1 MGATE
6 ILYGGRWHP
15 PAGGQSSAVLNPSDG
30 GELARVAR
38 GGEEDVD
45 RAVAVIRFADE
56 AEAVE
61 LANGTAFGLT
71 AGVWTR
77 DGGRMM
83 RMAKGLECGQ
93 VFINNYGAGG
103 GVELPFGGYKNSGI
117 GREKGFA
124 ALHGY
129 SQLKTVAVRHG

>member
-56 AEAVE
+56 A
-61 LANGTAFGLT
+61 
-71 AGVWTR
+71 
-77 DGGRMM
+77 
-83 RMAKGLECGQ
+83 
-93 VFINNYGAGG
+93 
-103 GVELPFGGYKNSGI
+103 
-117 GREKGFA
+117 
-124 ALHGY
+124 
-129 SQLKTVAVRHG
+129 